1 MKEWV
6 LQAAENLR
14 QNDFEVVFVKTG
26 EEARD
31 YLNAH
36 IESTKSVGTGGSVSV
51 RDIGILPLLEEK
63 DCTLHSHWF
72 PKGEDP
78 EIIMKRARG
87 ADVYLCS
94 VNAVTKS
101 GKLVMIDGRG
111 NRVGAICD
119 GPKEVYFVVSENK
132 VVDGGIDAAIARI
145 KKEAVP
151 PNCRRLGLKTPCAE
165 TGKCG
170 GKNCKD
176 PSCRLTVV
184 VDAVPRLRK
193 MTVIFTEEKL
203 GF

>member
-1 MKEWV
+1 MFSNNMPRGFRITV
-6 LQAAENLR
+6 ISALAATEP
-14 QNDFEVVFVKTG
+14 EG
-26 EEARD
+26 IASIRD
-31 YLNAH
+31 GLSGKCA
-36 IESTKSVGTGGSVSV
+36 S
-51 RDIGILPLLEEK
+51 LLAAI
-63 DCTLHSHWF
+63 F
-72 PKGEDP
+72 A
-78 EIIMKRARG
+78 IF
-87 ADVYLCS
+87 CS

>member
-1 MKEWV
+1 MNELILK
-6 LQAAENLR
+6 AAEGLKE
-14 QNDFEVVFVKTG
+14 NDFEVVFVKTA
-26 EEARD
+26 EEAKA
-31 YLNAH
+31 YLNDH
-36 IESTKSVGTGGSVSV
+36 IGAEKSVGTGGSVSI
-51 RDIGILPLLEEK
+51 RDIGILPVLEEK
-63 DCTLHSHWF
+63 GCTIHSHWN
-72 PKGEDP
+72 PKGENP
-78 EIIMKRARG
+78 EAIMRRARA

-94 VNAVTKS
+94 VNAVTQS

-119 GPKEVYFVVSENK
+119 GPREVYFVVSENK
-132 VVDGGIDAAIARI
+132 VVQGGIDAAVARI

-151 PNCRRLGLKTPCAE
+151 PNCRRLGLNTPCAQ
-165 TGKCG
+165 TGVCG

-184 VDAVPRLRK
+184 VDAVPRLRR